1 MNDYDF
7 ISASLSFLF
16 QRNKESDVKR
26 AAFFLRFWVHAFL
39 AFLEFS
45 LPWKLTTTILL
56 KSSVLIT
63 DADYSDMAQWND
75 QHFGLSSS
83 QVIFSSWNQVL

>member
-26 AAFFLRFWVHAFL
+26 AAFILRFWVHAFL

-63 DADYSDMAQWND
+63 DADHSDMAQ
-75 QHFGLSSS
+75 
-83 QVIFSSWNQVL
+83 